1 VDVWYEE
8 HPMREIHIEP
18 VYGFIVAIIVLWIGG
33 LLTRKIPF
41 LAKYNIPAPV
51 TGGILCSVI
60 VAAIYVLR
68 DVQLNFD
75 LELRNT
81 LLLAFFST
89 IGLSARFRM
98 LLEGGKLL
106 VILLIAAIVFLILQD
121 IVGILIALAFGAR
134 PGYGLMAGSIS
145 FAGGHGTS
153 ITWGQLAEEEYGL
166 DRATVLGLACA
177 TIGLIAGGMVGGPIA
192 RNLITRHGLQ
202 GDVEAEAYT
211 TNPETKGKA
220 GPVSLNGIL
229 DALWLLAVCIGVG
242 RIAHSWLA
250 DAGITLPAFLPCMFV
265 GIVLTN
271 LMDLLKIKPSV
282 SSIGL
287 CSDVSLQLFLA
298 MSLMSMQLWTLA
310 EALGPILVVLAA
322 QVALM
327 VIFARFVIFR
337 VAGKDYDAAVMAAG
351 FCGLG
356 LGATPVGIANMRAV
370 TSKFGA
376 SPNAFLVVPLI
387 GAFFLDIANALI
399 IQGFISL
406 PFFPSPG

>member
-1 VDVWYEE
+1 
-8 HPMREIHIEP
+8 MREIIIEP
-18 VYGFIVAIIVLWIGG
+18 VYGLIVAVMVLWLGD

-51 TGGILCSVI
+51 TGGILISVVI
-60 VAAIYVLR
+60 TGIYFLR
-68 DVQLNFD
+68 DVQVGFD
-75 LELRNT
+75 LELRDT

-89 IGLSARFRM
+89 IGLSARLRL

-106 VILLIAAIVFLILQD
+106 FVLLLAAVVFLILQD
-121 IVGILIALAFGAR
+121 IAGVLVALGYGGN

-153 ITWGQLAEEEYGL
+153 ITWGQLAEEQGL
-166 DRATVLGLACA
+166 ERATELGLACA
-177 TIGLIAGGMVGGPIA
+177 TIGLIAGGMIGGPIA

-202 GDVEAEAYT
+202 GDQEAEAHT
-211 TNPETKGKA
+211 PNPESKSKA
-220 GPVSLNGIL
+220 GPVNLNGVL
-229 DALWLLAVCIGVG
+229 NALWLLAVCIGLG
-242 RIAHSWLA
+242 RLGHGWLA

-265 GIVLTN
+265 GIILTN

-282 SSIGL
+282 ASIGL
-287 CSDVSLQLFLA
+287 CSDISLQLFLA

-310 EALGPILVVLAA
+310 GALGPILIVLIVQVV
-322 QVALM
+322 VMAL
-327 VIFARFVIFR
+327 FARFVIFR

-351 FCGLG
+351 FAGLG

-376 SPNAFLVVPLI
+376 SPKAFLVVPLI
-387 GAFFLDIANALI
+387 GAFFLDIANAFI

-406 PFFPSPG
+406 PFFSPAG